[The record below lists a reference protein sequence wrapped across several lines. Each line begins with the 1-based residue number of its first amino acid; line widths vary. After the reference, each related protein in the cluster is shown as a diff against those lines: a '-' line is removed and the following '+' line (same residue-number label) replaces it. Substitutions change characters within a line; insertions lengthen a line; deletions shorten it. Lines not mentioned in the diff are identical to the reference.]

1 MTNKLKLTYIVL
13 FVLLPVL
20 YLVSSFIVRYLLQG
34 GEFSL
39 FFSDNFGILGIY
51 YVLVSIIFMIATN
64 IKNVS
69 LKDM

>member
-1 MTNKLKLTYIVL
+1 MTYKLKLTYIVL

-20 YLVSSFIVRYLLQG
+20 YLISSFIVRYLLQG

>member
-20 YLVSSFIVRYLLQG
+20 YLVSSFIIRYLLQG

-39 FFSDNFGILGIY
+39 LFSDNFGILGIY

>member
-20 YLVSSFIVRYLLQG
+20 YLVSSFIVTYLLQG
-34 GEFSL
+34 REFSL
-39 FFSDNFGILGIY
+39 FFSDVFGILGIY

-64 IKNVS
+64 IKDVS
-69 LKDM
+69 LKGM